1 MPDLSS
7 GAKDLS
13 VLVVD
18 DAPTMRALLVAIL
31 KSFGIKRIYDA
42 ADGMAAL
49 RSLESHPIDLIFCD
63 WEMPKK
69 TGLELFQELRD
80 DAQYKDIPFVLVTSV
95 AEMDK
100 VKVAIQ
106 SGVKYYI
113 VKPFKEQTLLER
125 LNEIFPE
132 QS

>member
-1 MPDLSS
+1 MPNLSS
-7 GAKDLS
+7 KAKAIN

-31 KSFGIKRIYDA
+31 KSFGIKRVYDA
-42 ADGMAAL
+42 EDGVSAV
-49 RSLESHPIDLIFCD
+49 RVLESHSIDLIFCD
-63 WEMPKK
+63 WEMPLKS
-69 TGLELFQELRD
+69 GIELFQELRD

-100 VKVAIQ
+100 VKTAIQ
-106 SGVKYYI
+106 SGIKYYI
-113 VKPFKEQTLLER
+113 VKPFKELTLLER

-132 QS
+132 